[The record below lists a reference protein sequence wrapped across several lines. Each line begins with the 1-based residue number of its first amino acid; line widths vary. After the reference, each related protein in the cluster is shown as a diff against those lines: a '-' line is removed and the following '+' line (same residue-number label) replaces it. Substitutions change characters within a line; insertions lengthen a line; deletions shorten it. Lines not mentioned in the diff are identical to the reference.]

1 MQMIYGDAQ
10 LLQQLVLEMM
20 SLIHWLTV
28 IVAILMT
35 SAYVLTKLQLL
46 S

>member
-10 LLQQLVLEMM
+10 LLQQLVLGMM

-35 SAYVLTKLQLL
+35 STYVLTKLQLL